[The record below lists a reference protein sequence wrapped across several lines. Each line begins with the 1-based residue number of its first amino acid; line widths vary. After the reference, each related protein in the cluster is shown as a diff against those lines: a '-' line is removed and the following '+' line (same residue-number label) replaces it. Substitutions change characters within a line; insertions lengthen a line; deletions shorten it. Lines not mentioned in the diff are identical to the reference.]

1 MPGALKKYGYI
12 NAKLRARIGKI
23 LSEDFFQRM
32 ARSSSLTEAAALLR
46 DTDFAVVESTYN
58 KTGDLKMG
66 ELELLKREID
76 LYLEIVRLLEGQ
88 VADFVRALSIR
99 YEIDNLKH
107 ALRLWFDRSVRN
119 RSIRDSVGYLY
130 RGVIYHSFD
139 ADEIINADDL
149 ESVIKALRTT
159 PYAQMLED
167 KEARFKLLSSLF
179 PFEVALDHY
188 YYRQL
193 LDETE
198 KLASRDREIAKKII
212 GVEIDLMNIN
222 WMIRFKNS
230 FNLSSDETVQY
241 IIPQGQ
247 DIDAETLRAAYES
260 PVELLSSIIN
270 KRYALMKPLLT
281 SETPDLGSRLVLI
294 EKLLEEIMLYEINR
308 TLAGYPFTVGIVL
321 AYFLLKRNEIKKVMT
336 ILNAKYYSIPEE
348 RIKSVL

>member
-1 MPGALKKYGYI
+1 MPGALKKYGFI

-66 ELELLKREID
+66 ELALIKREID
-76 LYLEIVRLLEGQ
+76 LYLEIVRLLEGG
-88 VADFVRALSIR
+88 VAGFVRALSIR
-99 YEIDNLKH
+99 YEIENLKH

-119 RSIRDSVGYLY
+119 RSIQDSVGYIY
-130 RGVIYHSFD
+130 RGAIYHSFD
-139 ADEIINADDL
+139 ADEIINADDV
-149 ESVIKALRTT
+149 EGVTRALRET
-159 PYAQMLED
+159 PYARILED
-167 KEARFKLLSSLF
+167 KEARFKLLKSLF

-193 LDETE
+193 LSETE
-198 KLASRDREIAKKII
+198 KLAPRDREIAKKII
-212 GVEIDLMNIN
+212 GVEIDLMNVN

-230 FNLSSDETVQY
+230 FNLSPDEAVKY

-247 DIDAETLRAAYES
+247 DIDAETVRTSYES

-270 KRYALMKPLLT
+270 KRYTPMKPLLT
-281 SETPDLGSRLVLI
+281 TETPDLGSRLVLI
-294 EKLLEEIMLYEINR
+294 ERLLEEIMLYEVRR
-308 TLAGYPFTVGIVL
+308 TLSGYPFTVGVVL

-336 ILNAKYYSIPEE
+336 ILNAKYYSLSEE